1 MAQKTVV
8 TVLCDL
14 PHDSEVAGTESISFA
29 VDGNAYQIDLCAP
42 HSAEFGKKV
51 GPFAEHAR
59 RVLSGSRSRRKA
71 KPGTARRRGADI
83 REWARTRGH
92 EVSDRGRIPDSVIE
106 AYDAAH

>member
-29 VDGNAYQIDLCAP
+29 VDGNTYQIDLCPP
-42 HSAEFGKKV
+42 HSEEFGKKV
-51 GPFAEHAR
+51 GTFADHAR
-59 RVLSGSRSRRKA
+59 RVLSGGRRRRA

-92 EVSDRGRIPDSVIE
+92 EISDRGRIPDSVIS

>member
-51 GPFAEHAR
+51 GPFADHAR
-59 RVLSGSRSRRKA
+59 RVLSGGRSRRKA

>member
-14 PHDSEVAGTESISFA
+14 PHDSDVAGTESISFG

-42 HSAEFGKKV
+42 HSEEFGKNV
-51 GPFAEHAR
+51 GAFAEHAR
-59 RVLSGSRSRRKA
+59 RVLVGGRRRRT
-71 KPGTARRRGADI
+71 KPGTTRRRGADI

-92 EVSDRGRIPDSVIE
+92 EVSDRGRIPDSVIA